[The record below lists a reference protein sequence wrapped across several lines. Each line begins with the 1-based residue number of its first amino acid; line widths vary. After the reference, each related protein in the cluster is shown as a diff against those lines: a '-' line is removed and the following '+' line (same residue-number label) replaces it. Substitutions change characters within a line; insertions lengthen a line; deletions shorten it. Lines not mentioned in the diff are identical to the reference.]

1 METEQETLPKLFV
14 QLVKFLYALK
24 MLEIQRTQCKDQNI
38 TTVKQKRYEH
48 THLFLILE
56 SVHAEQQLEEIR
68 FIISVVSNTSTL
80 FS

>member
-14 QLVKFLYALK
+14 HLVKFLYALK
-24 MLEIQRTQCKDQNI
+24 MLEIQHTQCKDQNI

-56 SVHAEQQLEEIR
+56 SVHAEQQLEEIS
-68 FIISVVSNTSTL
+68 FIISVSNTSA
-80 FS
+80 